1 MHRRAWLLALVLVA
15 IAVVSACGT
24 TAGESRDTQKTRE
37 AGSPKPSPGAASPK
51 PAATPKVAANAKPAS
66 PKTAAGSIPAPT
78 DADRER
84 YARATWAPG
93 QLETHFQRHAAEGP
107 YQTAEEYD
115 AAARETIRRGT
126 MFTYINRESGTQRIG
141 FYDTS
146 GNHFTALS
154 RDGRR
159 ITTYFRPSRGEAYVR
174 GLERSTYQ

>member
-15 IAVVSACGT
+15 VAVVSACGT

-37 AGSPKPSPGAASPK
+37 AGSPKPSPVAVSPK

-66 PKTAAGSIPAPT
+66 PIPARVE
-78 DADRER
+78 ADRER
-84 YARATWAPG
+84 YAQATWAPG

-107 YQTAEEYD
+107 YQTAEQYD
-115 AAARETIRRGT
+115 AVARETIRRGT
-126 MFTYINRESGTQRIG
+126 MFTYVNRESGTHRIG